1 MRLLDREILRCEGK
15 IPQFAPSA
23 QLRGKLLY
31 NVSLRAIESSECFG
45 DSEGARLGNE
55 FFSDF
60 RRVQKPHAHAAAPSK
75 TPRPRCRAV
84 PQGGSLLDFWNSA
97 SSAALSLASSSAWPL
112 PRPLSAS

>member
-45 DSEGARLGNE
+45 DSEGARLGKVQ
-55 FFSDF
+55 F
-60 RRVQKPHAHAAAPSK
+60 RFVDSNAIDRSICLGVAKRYFQLDAPRYSFDWLQNLGDPGRRGRGARG
-75 TPRPRCRAV
+75 T
-84 PQGGSLLDFWNSA
+84 
-97 SSAALSLASSSAWPL
+97 
-112 PRPLSAS
+112 